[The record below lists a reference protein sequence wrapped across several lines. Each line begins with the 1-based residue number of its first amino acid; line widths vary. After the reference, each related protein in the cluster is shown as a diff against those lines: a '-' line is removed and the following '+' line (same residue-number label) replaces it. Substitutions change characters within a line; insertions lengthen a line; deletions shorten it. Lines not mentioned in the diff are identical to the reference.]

1 VGKQAFQPYEADY
14 FFYSAPDSDDDDH
27 DHDR

>member
-14 FFYSAPDSDDDDH
+14 FFYSAPDSDDDD
-27 DHDR
+27 RY